1 MNPSPTN
8 VPKKIYVAGP
18 MQGVPYFNFPRFHA
32 VTAGMRDCG
41 HEVFNPAE
49 EDIKRNGG
57 VDISAS
63 CPHGL
68 LSEIK
73 GEHVF
78 SLRQALKEDTAF
90 ICGCDIIVML
100 PGWEKS
106 NGAQAEHRLAVAL
119 QSEGVEIVYLSLAV
133 CNMMEVAARITAS
146 MAEGQALEA

>member
-8 VPKKIYVAGP
+8 VPKKVYVAGP

-63 CPHGL
+63 CPNGL
-68 LSEIK
+68 ISEIK

-78 SLRQALKEDTAF
+78 SLRQALKEDTTF
-90 ICGCDIIVML
+90 ICGCDAIVML

-119 QSEGVEIVYLSLAV
+119 QSEGVEIVYLSLVV
-133 CNMMEVAARITAS
+133 CNMMEVAARITAG